1 MAKTPKPPKDK
12 PVKAAA
18 QNLAGKPAEAPA
30 AAPPPKPAAAKPQ
43 RERIGWLSRFAPG
56 VRLGAKGDA
65 KRETPDNLWVKDP
78 DTGEMIYRPDLEA
91 AWWVTPSGRHM
102 RIGPKLRFAY
112 TFDDGVFEVLPTP
125 AVAEDPLKFVD
136 DRPYTERL
144 KTARKVTGQPDA
156 MAIGFGRIKDTPAV
170 VLVQDFA
177 FMGGSLGMA
186 AGEGFVAAAQAAV
199 KRKAP
204 LVAFTAAGGAR
215 MQEGA
220 LSLMQMARTTLAIQ
234 ELKAAR
240 LPYVVVLTDPT
251 TGGVT
256 ASYAMLGDVH
266 LAEPGAMIGF
276 AGPRVIEET
285 IRETLPPGFQR
296 SEYLVE
302 KGMVDKVVGRKALP
316 ETLGSI
322 LKTLM
327 LGRARAA

>member
-1 MAKTPKPPKDK
+1 MAKTPKPKKPAKDT
-12 PVKAAA
+12 PDKAA
-18 QNLAGKPAEAPA
+18 KPDVPPAPP
-30 AAPPPKPAAAKPQ
+30 PPPKPSANKPP
-43 RERIGWLSRFAPG
+43 RERASWLARFAPG
-56 VRLGAKGDA
+56 VRGPGGGKPEPR
-65 KRETPDNLWVKDP
+65 RETPDNLWVKDP

-112 TFDDGVFEVLPTP
+112 TFDDGAFEALPAP
-125 AVAEDPLKFVD
+125 PVVEDPLKFVD
-136 DRPYTERL
+136 DRPYADRL
-144 KTARKVTGQPDA
+144 KTARKSTGEPDA
-156 MAIGFGRIKDTPAV
+156 MAIGYGRIKGTPAV
-170 VLVQDFA
+170 ALVQDFA

-186 AGEGFVAAAQAAV
+186 AGEGFIAAAEAAI

-204 LVAFTAAGGAR
+204 LVCFTAAGGAR
-215 MQEGA
+215 MQEGS

-256 ASYAMLGDVH
+256 ASYAMLGDIH

-302 KGMVDKVVGRKALP
+302 KGMVDKVVGRKDLP

-322 LKTLM
+322 LRILM
-327 LGRARAA
+327 QGRARAA